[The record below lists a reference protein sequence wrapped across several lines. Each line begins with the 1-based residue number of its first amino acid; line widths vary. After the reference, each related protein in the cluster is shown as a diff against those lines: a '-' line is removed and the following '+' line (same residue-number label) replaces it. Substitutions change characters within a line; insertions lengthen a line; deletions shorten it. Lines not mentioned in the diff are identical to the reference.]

1 MFQPLS
7 KEALAALVSG
17 DAGFQEYLSVLPESE
32 RSILNSLLESPD
44 ILNTLLASLPSDQRS
59 ATSSILD
66 TIHDIPDRA
75 FDLYNQCRFFEAREL
90 LKKTIDLYEL
100 PGGMQQDAIVK
111 AADFVVQRV
120 KALCYVMLGDV
131 EQALGNSRIA
141 GEHHLQA
148 LRFAE
153 ECGDHDTEAKALQ
166 GLGCYFWEIGDFEQ
180 AMEHSRLAIETLGDG
195 ADRWSTKAKALNSLS
210 LIHGQL
216 SQWDDAWGY
225 GEQAIAL
232 AEERHDIKTL
242 PVLLCNMASR
252 LTDLHCFDEIWP
264 LLERALEI
272 AVDQGAMRQEVF
284 IRHNIGM
291 NHLNCAEHGEDVTAA
306 IDQFR
311 EAMSISRRI
320 SDVGLEALAC
330 SGMGHALIMAE
341 DADGAA
347 KEYRRAVDLYRSN
360 GASADC
366 AETLVNLGDTLR
378 YCRNDLKGA
387 LECYCEAIDLTEQI
401 RSKLKRESHRIGLSE
416 ARTEPYQQAITALLE
431 LGRADEAFHYLERAR
446 SKALLELMAG
456 QFSPDSGDE
465 AFRKTTELARRI
477 DELRHTLDEIQ
488 KAAETGSGEEQGE
501 TTSRAAMRSE
511 IQQGLEKEERQFSKL
526 CEELQ
531 RIAPEQYGLVA
542 VQASDSIKVQAILP
556 TNTALLELYQTAEQL
571 LLFVIRAGQ
580 ATKVITVELTV
591 DDASEMV
598 FSFIMALRDPSTLD
612 TRSHDYLRMVRQPSI
627 QLHEIVFGP
636 LAELL
641 DGVQRL
647 VIVPHL
653 FWHYLPFHVL
663 YDGKSKQHLLDHF
676 EISYAPSASALVV
689 CRDKQRLKRDSAL
702 ILCRND
708 GDLPHVETEGVAIS
722 KVFNHSSLFN
732 GSEAVLSKIS
742 RQDKPDVIHCA
753 CHGYF
758 DPEQPFLSGIAIP
771 PDLDEDRPT
780 LLIDLLR
787 LRLES
792 SLVTLSACDT
802 GLNRISNADEL
813 VGLSRGFLGAGAAA
827 LLLSLWKV
835 ADSSTAYLM
844 ENFYWHYVANRQTKG
859 RAIQLAMQAVRT
871 KPEYAHPYYW
881 APFVLMGEW
890 E

>member
-17 DAGFQEYLSVLPESE
+17 DAGFQEYLAVLPESE
-32 RSILNSLLESPD
+32 RALLGRLLESPD
-44 ILNTLLASLPSDQRS
+44 ILNALLASLPPDQRS

-66 TIHDIPDRA
+66 TIHDTPDRA
-75 FDLYNQCRFFEAREL
+75 FELYNQCLFFEAREL
-90 LKKTIDLYEL
+90 LEQTIKLYEL
-100 PGGMQQDAIVK
+100 PSGMPNDAIVK
-111 AADFVVQRV
+111 AAGFVVQRV
-120 KALCYVMLGDV
+120 KALCYVMLGEV
-131 EQALGNSRIA
+131 EQTLGNSRIA
-141 GEHHLQA
+141 GEHYLHALQ
-148 LRFAE
+148 LAE

-166 GLGCYFWEIGDFEQ
+166 GLGCYFWEIGDFDQ
-180 AMEHSRLAIETLGDG
+180 ALEHSRLAIETLGDG

-210 LIHGQL
+210 LIHGEL
-216 SQWDDAWGY
+216 SQLDDAWGY
-225 GEQAIAL
+225 GEQAIAV
-232 AEERHDIKTL
+232 AEERHDMKTL
-242 PVLLCNMASR
+242 PILLCNMASR

-272 AVDQGAMRQEVF
+272 AVDQGNLRQEVF

-291 NHLNCAEHGEDVTAA
+291 NHLNCAQHDEDVTAA

-311 EAMSISRRI
+311 EALSISRRI

-330 SGMGHALIMAE
+330 SGMGHALILVE

-360 GASADC
+360 GATADC
-366 AETLVNLGDTLR
+366 AATLVNLGDTLR
-378 YCRNDLKGA
+378 YCRNDLTGA

-401 RSKLKRESHRIGLSE
+401 RSKLKRESHRIGLAE
-416 ARTEPYQQAITALLE
+416 ARTEPYHQAITTLLE
-431 LGRADEAFHYLERAR
+431 LGRVDEAFHYLERAR

-456 QFSPDSGDE
+456 QFSDDSGDE
-465 AFRKTTELARRI
+465 AFRKTIDLARRI

-488 KAAETGSGEEQGE
+488 KADETGSVEEHGE
-501 TTSRAAMRSE
+501 TTRRATMRSE
-511 IQQGLEKEERQFSKL
+511 IQQGLDKEEWQFSKL

-542 VQASDSIKVQAILP
+542 VQASDIAKVQAILP
-556 TNTALLELYQTAEQL
+556 ANTALVELYQTNELL
-571 LLFVIRAGQ
+571 LLFVIRPDQ
-580 ATKVITVELTV
+580 AAKVITVELAA

-598 FSFIMALRDPSTLD
+598 FAFITALRDPGTLD
-612 TRSHDYLRMVRQPSI
+612 TRSHDYLRTVRQPSI
-627 QLHEIVFGP
+627 QLHETVFAP
-636 LAELL
+636 LDELL

-647 VIVPHL
+647 IIVPHL
-653 FWHYLPFHVL
+653 FWHYLPFHAL
-663 YDGKSKQHLLDHF
+663 YEGKCRQHLLDRF
-676 EISYAPSASALVV
+676 EISYSPSASALVV

-708 GDLPHVETEGVAIS
+708 GDLPHVEAEGVAIS
-722 KVFNHSSLFN
+722 KVFDSSSLFHGN
-732 GSEAVLSKIS
+732 EAVLSLAS
-742 RQDKPDVIHCA
+742 RQIKQDVIHCA

-771 PDLDEDRPT
+771 PDQNEDRPT
-780 LLIDLLR
+780 LLMDLLR
-787 LRLES
+787 LRLDS

-813 VGLSRGFLGAGAAA
+813 VGLSRGFFGAGAAS

-844 ENFYWHYVANRQTKG
+844 ENYYWHYVTNRQTKG
-859 RAIQLAMQAVRT
+859 RALQLAMQAVRA
-871 KPEYAHPYYW
+871 KSEYSHPYYW
-881 APFVLMGEW
+881 APFVVMGEW
-890 E
+890 S

>member
-17 DAGFQEYLSVLPESE
+17 DTGFQEYMSTLPEAE
-32 RSILNSLLESPD
+32 RTLLGRLFESPEILN
-44 ILNTLLASLPSDQRS
+44 NLLASLPADQRS

-66 TIHDIPDRA
+66 NTHDIPDRA
-75 FDLYNQCRFFEAREL
+75 FALYNQCRFFEAREL
-90 LKKTIDLYEL
+90 LGQTIKLYEL
-100 PGGMQQDAIVK
+100 PGGMPNDAIVK
-111 AADFVVQRV
+111 AAGFVVLRV

-141 GEHHLQA
+141 GEHHLLA
-148 LRFAE
+148 LQLAE

-166 GLGCYFWEIGDFEQ
+166 GLGCYFWEIGDYEQ
-180 AMEHSRLAIETLGDG
+180 ALEHSRLAIETLGDG

-210 LIHGQL
+210 LIHGEL
-216 SQWDDAWGY
+216 SQWDDAKGY
-225 GEQAIAL
+225 GEQAIAV
-232 AEERHDIKTL
+232 AEERHDMKAL
-242 PVLLCNMASR
+242 PILLCNMASR

-264 LLERALEI
+264 LLDRALEI
-272 AVDQGAMRQEVF
+272 AVEQGALRQEVF

-291 NHLNCAEHGEDVTAA
+291 NHLNCAKNEEDVAAA

-311 EAMSISRRI
+311 EAQSTSRHI
-320 SDVGLEALAC
+320 SDVGLEALVC
-330 SGMGHALIMAE
+330 SGMGHALVMAE
-341 DADGAA
+341 DADGAER
-347 KEYRRAVDLYRSN
+347 EYRCAVDLYRRN
-360 GASADC
+360 GAVADC
-366 AETLVNLGDTLR
+366 ATTLVNLGDTLR
-378 YCRNDLKGA
+378 YCRNDLTGA

-401 RSKLKRESHRIGLSE
+401 RSKLKRESHRIGLAE
-416 ARTEPYQQAITALLE
+416 ARTEPYQQAITTLLE

-465 AFRKTTELARRI
+465 AFGKVIDLARRI

-488 KAAETGSGEEQGE
+488 KAAETGSVEDHGE
-501 TTSRAAMRSE
+501 TTSRAETRSE
-511 IQQGLEKEERQFSKL
+511 IQQGLDKEEWQFSKL

-542 VQASDSIKVQAILP
+542 VQASDSTTVQAILP
-556 TNTALLELYQTAEQL
+556 VNTALVELYQTDEQL
-571 LLFVIRAGQ
+571 FLFVIRPDQEA
-580 ATKVITVELTV
+580 KVIAVQLTV
-591 DDASEMV
+591 DEASEMI
-598 FSFIMALRDPSTLD
+598 FAFIMALRDPGTLD
-612 TRSHDYLRMVRQPSI
+612 TRSHDYLRTVRQPSI

-636 LAELL
+636 LKELL

-653 FWHYLPFHVL
+653 FWHYLPFHTL
-663 YDGKSKQHLLDHF
+663 YDGKSKKHLLDSF
-676 EISYAPSASALVV
+676 EISYAPSASSLVV

-722 KVFNHSSLFN
+722 RAFDQSFLFN
-732 GSEAVLSKIS
+732 GSEAVLGRAS
-742 RQDKPDVIHCA
+742 RQDKPDVVHCA

-771 PDLDEDRPT
+771 PDHDKDRPT
-780 LLIDLLR
+780 LLMDLLR
-787 LRLES
+787 LRLEC

-813 VGLSRGFLGAGAAA
+813 VGLSRGLFGAGAVA

-835 ADSSTAYLM
+835 SDFSTAYLM
-844 ENFYWHYVANRQTKG
+844 ENFYWHYVTNRQTKG
-859 RAIQLAMQAVRT
+859 RALQLAMQAVRA
-871 KPEYAHPYYW
+871 KPEYSHPYYW
-881 APFVLMGEW
+881 AAFVVMGEW
-890 E
+890 K